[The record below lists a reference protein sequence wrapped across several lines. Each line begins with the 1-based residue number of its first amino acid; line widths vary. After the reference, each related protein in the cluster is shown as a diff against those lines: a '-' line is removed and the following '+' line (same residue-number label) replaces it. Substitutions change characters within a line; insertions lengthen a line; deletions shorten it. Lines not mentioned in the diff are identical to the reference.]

1 MLEGKVDTFVDIN
14 SGIQVKTGT
23 GNACHYL
30 QVKHFDEDGK
40 IIKDALAKELGEQDI
55 RSKQLLEVGDVIF
68 CSKGSRYFA
77 AIITDEMLP
86 AMASSMFFVL
96 RIKRQYLDMIQPKFL
111 AWFLNNPDT
120 MKKIQAQSKGT
131 AISAIPKHA
140 LSELEIT
147 IPDLDIQ
154 HAVTRLYDLRH
165 NETALLKEL
174 QGLIDEETHAILSQL
189 LR

>member
-1 MLEGKVDTFVDIN
+1 MINKLDTVTDIN
-14 SGIQVKTGT
+14 SGIQVKPGT
-23 GNACHYL
+23 GDACHYL
-30 QVKHFDEDGK
+30 QVKQFDEDGR
-40 IIKDALAKELGEQDI
+40 IIKDELTKELGVQDI
-55 RSKQLLEVGDVIF
+55 RSKQLLEDGDIIF

-96 RIKRQYLDMIQPKFL
+96 RIKRQYLDVIQPKFL

-140 LSELEIT
+140 LSELVIS
-147 IPDLDIQ
+147 IPELDIQ

-165 NETALLKEL
+165 DETELLKEL